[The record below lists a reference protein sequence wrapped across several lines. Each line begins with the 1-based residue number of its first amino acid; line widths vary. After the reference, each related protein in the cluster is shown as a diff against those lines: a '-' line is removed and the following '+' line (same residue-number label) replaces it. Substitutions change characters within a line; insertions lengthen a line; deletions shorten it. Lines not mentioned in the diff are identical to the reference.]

1 MYSRHPDEIQ
11 EIVEYSGLAPDWSI
25 SQKDNWLNARRRV
38 YRGRVSS
45 LVPNLSNDE
54 RDRFIRNVAKRLIKI
69 EPSLIDELNE
79 VLRGIGWS
87 FIDNN
92 LVLNDQMNIHDI
104 QNLPQDTI
112 TDLSKAVER
121 LPDDMSGAIT
131 AACGAVDS
139 VCKKLYNLN
148 PELGDINK
156 AGSFQSKIN
165 KVFGTLNISEKM
177 KEALINLGWREI
189 KADELS
195 KHLKNAISQYAK
207 VLEILR
213 SNMGDTHGTEKV
225 LPRLAF
231 SSIKWSMTISSLLI
245 QDG

>member
-139 VCKKLYNLN
+139 VCKNYM
-148 PELGDINK
+148 I
-156 AGSFQSKIN
+156 
-165 KVFGTLNISEKM
+165 
-177 KEALINLGWREI
+177 
-189 KADELS
+189 
-195 KHLKNAISQYAK
+195 
-207 VLEILR
+207 
-213 SNMGDTHGTEKV
+213 
-225 LPRLAF
+225 
-231 SSIKWSMTISSLLI
+231 
-245 QDG
+245 